1 MLNVNFWFT
10 AALSL
15 AVIWSVTACAEQL
28 RVLPPGQLPQ
38 DKRLEP
44 LTDLFKD
51 YFEFTPPSTPEA
63 WTERSERLRRQTLIA
78 CGLWPMPTRT
88 PANAVVHG
96 KVDRDDYTVEKVYLE
111 SFPGHFVSGNLY
123 RPKGYEGRR
132 PGVLCPHGHWDD
144 GRFYDLGAESIRQ
157 ELVEGRERFE
167 TSGRYPLQARC
178 VQLAR
183 MGCIVFHYDMVG
195 YADSVQLEHRGGV
208 RETMNTAENWGYFSP
223 QSELWLQNILGLQT
237 YNSVRALD
245 WLCTLPN
252 VDTKRIGV
260 TGASGG
266 GTQTMIFTAIDP
278 RPAVA
283 FPAVMVSTAMQGGC
297 SCENA
302 CYLRVGTGN
311 IELAAL
317 FAPRPLGMTGADD
330 WTREIMTKGL
340 PELKTLYKM
349 FGAEDQVMARALVH
363 FPHNYNYV
371 SRAVMYRWFNQ
382 HLKLGFTEPIVEKD
396 FEPLRREEMTVW
408 DEQHPTPEGGDD
420 YERSLLRW
428 ITEDSDKQ
436 MAALLPTDQQSL
448 AEYRTIVGG
457 AWDVMIGRSVP
468 EVGAVVA
475 ADQKDIEQENWT
487 VSTLLLRN
495 EAQREEV
502 PAVLL
507 LPNHWKNRVVIWVDQ
522 QGKQGLFTAPSTPR
536 PAVRTL
542 LSAGSAVLGLDLLG
556 QGEFTTDDQP
566 VDKQRLHRLDAK
578 AWTGYEEMLWS
589 RYAGYTFGYNHSLF
603 SQRVHDILSAIAFA
617 RDMAPDRVRIDLVGC
632 DGAGHWIAAA
642 RMQAGT
648 IIERTAIDTDGFRF
662 ASVSAF
668 DDPDFVPG
676 AAKYLD
682 LPGLIALS
690 APGKLWLAGEGNDP
704 SVIRQTYQAAG
715 SSDHLTI
722 AADSPPSHEMAI
734 VTWLSR

>member
-1 MLNVNFWFT
+1 MLNNYLRLTGV
-10 AALSL
+10 LSL
-15 AVIWSVTACAEQL
+15 SVILFVTARAESP
-28 RVLPPGQLPQ
+28 RVLPPDQLPQ
-38 DKRLEP
+38 DKRFEP
-44 LTDLFKD
+44 LTDLYKD
-51 YFEFTPPSTPEA
+51 YFKFTPPSTPKVWA
-63 WTERSERLRRQTLIA
+63 ERSERLRRQTLIA

-88 PANAVVHG
+88 PAHAVVHG

-111 SFPGHFVSGNLY
+111 GFPGHLVSGSLY

-132 PGVLCPHGHWDD
+132 PAVLCPHGHWDD
-144 GRFYDLGAESIRQ
+144 GRFYDVGAKDIGQ

-167 TSGRYPLQARC
+167 TSGRYPQQARC

-195 YADSVQLEHRGGV
+195 YADSVQLEHRAGV
-208 RETMNTAENWGYFSP
+208 RESMNTAKNWGYFSP
-223 QSELWLQNILGLQT
+223 QAELRLQSILGLQT

-245 WLCTLPN
+245 WLGTLPD
-252 VDTKRIGV
+252 VDTERIGV

-266 GTQTMIFTAIDP
+266 GTQTIILAAVDP

-330 WTREIMTKGL
+330 WTKEIMTKGL

-349 FGAEDQVMARALVH
+349 LGAEDKVMARALVQ

-382 HLKLGFTEPIVEKD
+382 HLKLGFEEPIVEED
-396 FEPLRREEMTVW
+396 FDPLRREELTVW
-408 DEQHPTPEGGDD
+408 DEQHPAPEGGDD

-436 MAALLPTDQQSL
+436 MAALLPTDQESL
-448 AEYRTIVGG
+448 TEYRTIVGG
-457 AWDVMIGRSVP
+457 AWDVIIGRSVP
-468 EVGAVVA
+468 EVGAIVA
-475 ADQKDIEQENWT
+475 ANQKDIEQENWT

-495 EAQREEV
+495 QAQGEEV

-507 LPNHWKNRVVIWVDQ
+507 MPDQWNKQVVIWVDQ
-522 QGKQGLFTAPSTPR
+522 RGKQGLFTALGTPR
-536 PAVRTL
+536 PAVCKL

-566 VDKQRLHRLDAK
+566 VDEQRLQRLDEK
-578 AWTGYEEMLWS
+578 AWTQYSEMPWS
-589 RYAGYTFGYNHSLF
+589 KYAGFTFGYNHSLF
-603 SQRVHDILSAIAFA
+603 SQRVHDILSAIAFV

-642 RMQAGT
+642 RMQAGS
-648 IIERTAIDTDGFRF
+648 IIERTAIDTGGFRF
-662 ASVSAF
+662 ALVSAF
-668 DDPDFVPG
+668 ADPDFVPG

-690 APGKLWLAGEGNDP
+690 APGKLWLAGEGKDP
-704 SVIRQTYQAAG
+704 PIIRQVYQAAG
-715 SSDHLTI
+715 SRDHLTI
-722 AADSPPSHEMAI
+722 ADDSPPNHDMAI
-734 VTWLSR
+734 VNWLVR